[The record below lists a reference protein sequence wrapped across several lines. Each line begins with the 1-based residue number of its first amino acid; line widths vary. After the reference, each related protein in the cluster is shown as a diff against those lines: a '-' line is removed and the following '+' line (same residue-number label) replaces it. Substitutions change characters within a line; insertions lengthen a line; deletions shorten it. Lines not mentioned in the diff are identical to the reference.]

1 MSENNN
7 LDDKLKKSYENSSID
22 SEFSKKQ
29 EKEKKKKRA
38 VKVLLTILVIAL
50 ASVGIYF
57 IWPKEQDSQK
67 EILENNVKIQEE
79 LNKSVGIES
88 GNAEVKKRPKE
99 LLEDYR
105 KKSSLASKDQDPSA
119 SRESN
124 SAEEYDKLDPE
135 LTKSRINFY
144 REYIGLDKVVQSVGL
159 MSEEDGYSSKQ
170 SDKYESNN
178 SVLVSDKYVLKTQE
192 EIESLISHELE
203 KRTNP
208 YYNGKKEGDI
218 DHVQYVTIIQQE
230 YIKDGMDFPLPQYKV
245 IYRHLFSN
253 SDMPNN
259 EESFTFRLT
268 EEGDVVWVD

>member
-1 MSENNN
+1 MSEKNN
-7 LDDKLKKSYENSSID
+7 LDDKLKRAHENSSID

-29 EKEKKKKRA
+29 EKEKKKK
-38 VKVLLTILVIAL
+38 KVRNILLAILAL
-50 ASVGIYF
+50 ALICVGVYF
-57 IWPKEQDSQK
+57 IWPKTQDNQK
-67 EILENNVKIQEE
+67 KILENNVKIQEE
-79 LNKSVGIES
+79 LNKNVGIES
-88 GNAEVKKRPKE
+88 GNAEIKKRPKE

-105 KKSSLASKDQDPSA
+105 KKSSLTNK
-119 SRESN
+119 ETN
-124 SAEEYDKLDPE
+124 SAEEYNKLDPE
-135 LTKSRINFY
+135 MTKNRVNFY
-144 REYIGLDKVVQSVGL
+144 REYIGLDNVVQSAGL
-159 MSEEDGYSSKQ
+159 MSEKDGYSSKQ
-170 SDKYESNN
+170 ADKYETKD
-178 SVLVSDKYVLKTQE
+178 SVLISDKYVLKTQE

-218 DHVQYVTIIQQE
+218 DHVQYVTVLQQE

-253 SDMPNN
+253 PDTPNN